1 MDSEWNIQGRSKTR
15 RFIMPPNGNME
26 NIHNPILNRI
36 SPHRKE
42 ETLRK
47 RVRGRGMPLQKDNLS
62 AGHFEPGD
70 LYKRGI
76 INLLKQEGKNPKEN
90 VSPNQL

>member
-1 MDSEWNIQGRSKTR
+1 ML
-15 RFIMPPNGNME
+15 PNGKME

-76 INLLKQEGKNPKEN
+76 INSLKLQGKRPGQT
-90 VSPNQL
+90 VLPNQL